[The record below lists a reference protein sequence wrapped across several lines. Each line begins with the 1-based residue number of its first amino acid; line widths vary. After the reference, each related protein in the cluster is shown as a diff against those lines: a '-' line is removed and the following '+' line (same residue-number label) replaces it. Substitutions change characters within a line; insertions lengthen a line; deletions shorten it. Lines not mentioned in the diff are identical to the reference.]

1 MQPDILVT
9 APLPPFLYEPLKADY
24 RCHDYYQSSHKPG
37 LLAAEGARVRGLVQG
52 GGTLTPTELLDKL
65 PKLEIIS
72 VFGVGYDGVP
82 VAYCKQRGLKVTNT
96 PDVLTDDVADVALGL
111 ILMTGRGFVRL
122 NRFVQAG
129 EWEKRGPELT
139 AKLGGR
145 KVGVLGLGRIGKA
158 IAQRVAAMG
167 MKVAYT
173 GRKPQ
178 DVPYE
183 YMSDLRSLAAA
194 VDFLVVACPGGPA
207 TKNIVDSGVLAA
219 LAAQETPEPVHTFT
233 IGFGERSFDERAD
246 ARLVAE
252 RYGTAH
258 HELLVQP
265 DPEQLLQALAEA
277 FDEPFAD
284 SSALPT
290 YLVSQLAA
298 EDVKVALSG
307 EGGDELF
314 GGYYTYAAD
323 LLAERVGGLARIARP
338 FVERLPTSTAKASF
352 DYRAKRFVRAA
363 HLPPL
368 ERHHGWKEVFS
379 PAARAELTGG
389 SSSFD
394 PVDLLRSRY
403 DETTGTDELAR
414 LQDVDLGVYLVDDLL
429 VKTDRAS
436 MAHSLE
442 ARVPYLDTVVTN
454 LALALPTRQKLRGFT
469 KKVLLR
475 KAAEP
480 LLPRGIVRGKKRG
493 FSIPAAAWLRG
504 ELEPFAR
511 ETLSAE
517 TLRRQGFF
525 RPEAV
530 NRLLDSHVA
539 GREDLSRQLWG
550 LLAFTLWHE
559 RHVERRPSRS
569 RMPELLAER

>member
-139 AKLGGR
+139 TKLGGR

-178 DVPYE
+178 DAPYE

-219 LAAQETPEPVHTFT
+219 LGKKGTL
-233 IGFGERSFDERAD
+233 INI
-246 ARLVAE
+246 ARGSIV
-252 RYGTAH
+252 
-258 HELLVQP
+258 
-265 DPEQLLQALAEA
+265 
-277 FDEPFAD
+277 DEPALVTALKAGSIKGAGLDVFAD
-284 SSALPT
+284 
-290 YLVSQLAA
+290 
-298 EDVKVALSG
+298 
-307 EGGDELF
+307 
-314 GGYYTYAAD
+314 
-323 LLAERVGGLARIARP
+323 
-338 FVERLPTSTAKASF
+338 
-352 DYRAKRFVRAA
+352 
-363 HLPPL
+363 
-368 ERHHGWKEVFS
+368 
-379 PAARAELTGG
+379 
-389 SSSFD
+389 
-394 PVDLLRSRY
+394 
-403 DETTGTDELAR
+403 
-414 LQDVDLGVYLVDDLL
+414 
-429 VKTDRAS
+429 
-436 MAHSLE
+436 
-442 ARVPYLDTVVTN
+442 
-454 LALALPTRQKLRGFT
+454 
-469 KKVLLR
+469 
-475 KAAEP
+475 EP
-480 LLPRGIVRGKKRG
+480 H
-493 FSIPAAAWLRG
+493 IPA
-504 ELEPFAR
+504 
-511 ETLSAE
+511 
-517 TLRRQGFF
+517 
-525 RPEAV
+525 
-530 NRLLDSHVA
+530 
-539 GREDLSRQLWG
+539 
-550 LLAFTLWHE
+550 
-559 RHVERRPSRS
+559 
-569 RMPELLAER
+569 ELLAMDNVVLLPHVGSATRETRQAMGDLCKANLDAYFAGKGVLTLIPELR